1 MSKIDPELKKKLL
14 KETQT
19 PFKSLRKI
27 LWIAF
32 TGSAYLGL
40 LIMISNFATGNG
52 FQLNNFFIQ
61 IGACV
66 LFPFLLFIDRG
77 LFIFPII
84 VAFYFE
90 IDPRMIILLSLF
102 LLAFFILI
110 TPFRLGVCLAFD
122 FYLRSRMEK
131 TR

>member
-1 MSKIDPELKKKLL
+1 MFRNIILLGKYISRAAIGKCPKCCNSNIFYSHFKMKKSCNKCGA
-14 KETQT
+14 KFIE
-19 PFKSLRKI
+19 K
-27 LWIAF
+27 
-32 TGSAYLGL
+32 
-40 LIMISNFATGNG
+40 NG
-52 FQLNNFFIQ
+52 DHWF
-61 IGACV
+61 
-66 LFPFLLFIDRG
+66 FLLFIDRG
-77 LFIFPII
+77 LFIFPVI

>member
-1 MSKIDPELKKKLL
+1 MFRNIILLEKYIFRAAIGKCPKCCDSNIFSSHFKMKNLATSVVQSLL
-14 KETQT
+14 KRME
-19 PFKSLRKI
+19 I
-27 LWIAF
+27 I
-32 TGSAYLGL
+32 
-40 LIMISNFATGNG
+40 G
-52 FQLNNFFIQ
+52 F
-61 IGACV
+61 
-66 LFPFLLFIDRG
+66 FLLFIDRG

-131 TR
+131 TK